1 MSRRVLVRGGAALA
15 VWAGLVY
22 LARTL
27 GATPD
32 VLLVGLAV
40 AAAGGVLWLFVDGV
54 TEVRSP
60 TWELPGDEPIRQPGQ
75 DSRLTA
81 LTRVV
86 GGHFE
91 ARLPGDTLHRQ
102 LMRLVDQRLMA
113 RYGLSWRVDPGRARE
128 LLPDELVDLAE
139 QTAPYP
145 RMSVRQVD
153 VLLTRIEA
161 L

>member
-1 MSRRVLVRGGAALA
+1 
-15 VWAGLVY
+15 
-22 LARTL
+22 
-27 GATPD
+27 
-32 VLLVGLAV
+32 
-40 AAAGGVLWLFVDGV
+40 
-54 TEVRSP
+54 
-60 TWELPGDEPIRQPGQ
+60 
-75 DSRLTA
+75 
-81 LTRVV
+81 
-86 GGHFE
+86 
-91 ARLPGDTLHRQ
+91 
-102 LMRLVDQRLMA
+102 MA